1 MFLCFSSLLNIPA
14 VVLFIFSTWT
24 VGVKQFRCTCTVT
37 IKKDSIPDPA
47 NTQVETDVYIVVSSL
62 WMVNAYGFNF
72 FPLTQNSYSLGLLE
86 REKNYHMLYDQG
98 HSLFPFVSLQLCEFL
113 EELLNA
119 NGKLRSEGQATWSLL
134 GGILGQVRLFNHCFF
149 SNTCISCCLNKVSGS
164 ILLMIY
170 SFDWSIDLGEWV
182 IHIILLFKVIW
193 ACNNKLFW
201 FHLN

>member
-86 REKNYHMLYDQG
+86 REKNYHVIWPGPQ
-98 HSLFPFVSLQLCEFL
+98 FVSICLPPALWV
-113 EELLNA
+113 
-119 NGKLRSEGQATWSLL
+119 S
-134 GGILGQVRLFNHCFF
+134 GGTAECKWKAAKWRPSHVESARRHPGPGTFVQPLFF

-170 SFDWSIDLGEWV
+170 SFDWSIHLGEWV